1 MYILFNF
8 TQMRVFLAIC
18 VVLFCNMHS
27 FGRNS
32 GEAFLYKETTGYVAN
47 QPGKIK
53 PNPRVLNFFKKQ
65 NSRKRTIAS
74 ALAFPLPFGFLG
86 IHRIYLGTKPY
97 IPLIYVG
104 TLGGCAGI
112 LPLIDFVN
120 LVSHKDISNY
130 QANPRIFMWV
140 DNEKKK

>member
-8 TQMRVFLAIC
+8 IQMRVVLAIC
-18 VVLFCNMHS
+18 VILFCRMQS
-27 FGRNS
+27 FGKIS
-32 GEAFLYKETTGYVAN
+32 GETLCCTIAIGYMDNQLSKE
-47 QPGKIK
+47 K

-74 ALAFPLPFGFLG
+74 ALAFPLPFGLLG

-140 DNEKKK
+140 DNEQKK